1 MLVGYYVCCHS
12 HLPYPTSNPC
22 SSLFKPALYPM
33 KWYLWTESSHPC
45 VLELLVSE
53 RYWQVDEGQER
64 DGEITAFVLWLP
76 SGPHF
81 WEWVWS
87 YVMQQL
93 LCTFPFTF
101 RVRMVK
107 IPSHWWTQGNFCICV
122 CACSFSCVRFFVTL
136 WTVACQGP
144 LSMGFS
150 RQEYWSGLPCP
161 SPRDLPNP
169 WIQPRLLCLLHWQ
182 VGFLLLAPPGK
193 PLGIL
198 KSLIC
203 SLDYPTIFTL
213 LHMV

>member
-1 MLVGYYVCCHS
+1 MFVATAT
-12 HLPYPTSNPC
+12 YPTPPPIHVPLC
-22 SSLFKPALYPM
+22 SSLLYI
-33 KWYLWTESSHPC
+33 LWSDICGQNHPI
-45 VLELLVSE
+45 LVSLNFWCL
-53 RYWQVDEGQER
+53 RGTDRWSKGKR
-64 DGEITAFVLWLP
+64 DGEITAFVLGLP
-76 SGPHF
+76 PGPHF
-81 WEWVWS
+81 WEWIWS

-93 LCTFPFTF
+93 LCTLPFTF

-107 IPSHWWTQGNFCICV
+107 IPSHWWTLGNLCICV

-136 WTVACQGP
+136 WTVASQGP

-161 SPRDLPNP
+161 PPRDLPNP
-169 WIQPRLLCLLHWQ
+169 RIQPCLLCLLHWQ